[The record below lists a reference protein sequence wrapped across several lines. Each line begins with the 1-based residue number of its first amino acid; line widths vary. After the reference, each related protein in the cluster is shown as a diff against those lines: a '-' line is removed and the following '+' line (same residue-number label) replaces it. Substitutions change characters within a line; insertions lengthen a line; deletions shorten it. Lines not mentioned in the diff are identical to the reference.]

1 MNMNKKYSIVGAAVV
16 GLFVVGNVV
25 THTTAS
31 SQVAE
36 QVAAFNE
43 ANGKDM
49 LRVGEVSHWLFG
61 SGTVIHDVQLHDRG
75 TVVKID
81 KVVAD
86 GDGEYFDT
94 LSFADVSITHNM
106 MGLDASLSHLSLEG
120 VDVNRLKAQVSK
132 QADTLS
138 HITNNVFTL
147 LTSRSERMKKRAMQ
161 NLLNQPSIGGDASIQ
176 PGYTSLAIEDITMNM
191 PMLQMQF
198 RIDQITSEFGDI
210 TSEGTANSGEFALRH
225 LTMSVPESL
234 KQSHFVFN
242 NVFADGQQLD
252 VSMDGTYEIDDDNVN
267 SSFSVVEESIAKL
280 SFEYD
285 FAVNMAHLDSFIT
298 LLNHPRTNYHTAMKH
313 DFIADMRIDEI
324 AFSLEE
330 RGAVATLLAPLKA
343 NPKRLQQQIE
353 MVSIEA
359 EKYQAGLGD
368 QLKSKL
374 TAFFA
379 DPSKITLRM
388 SQNAD
393 IPLADILALSNHSQ
407 TETAALQQA
416 FTINID

>member
-1 MNMNKKYSIVGAAVV
+1 MVIWQWYS
-16 GLFVVGNVV
+16 
-25 THTTAS
+25 
-31 SQVAE
+31 
-36 QVAAFNE
+36 
-43 ANGKDM
+43 
-49 LRVGEVSHWLFG
+49 
-61 SGTVIHDVQLHDRG
+61 IHDVQLHDRG

-161 NLLNQPSIGGDASIQ
+161 KLLNQPSIGGDASIQ

-234 KQSHFVFN
+234 KQSHFVLITFLQT
-242 NVFADGQQLD
+242 D
-252 VSMDGTYEIDDDNVN
+252 N
-267 SSFSVVEESIAKL
+267 SS
-280 SFEYD
+280 
-285 FAVNMAHLDSFIT
+285 M
-298 LLNHPRTNYHTAMKH
+298 
-313 DFIADMRIDEI
+313 
-324 AFSLEE
+324 
-330 RGAVATLLAPLKA
+330 
-343 NPKRLQQQIE
+343 
-353 MVSIEA
+353 
-359 EKYQAGLGD
+359 
-368 QLKSKL
+368 
-374 TAFFA
+374 
-379 DPSKITLRM
+379 
-388 SQNAD
+388 
-393 IPLADILALSNHSQ
+393 
-407 TETAALQQA
+407 
-416 FTINID
+416 